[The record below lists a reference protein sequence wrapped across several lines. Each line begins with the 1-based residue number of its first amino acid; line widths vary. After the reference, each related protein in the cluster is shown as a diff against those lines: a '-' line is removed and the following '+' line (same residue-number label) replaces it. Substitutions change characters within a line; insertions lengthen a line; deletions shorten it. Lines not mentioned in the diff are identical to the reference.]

1 MKGLVVMTNT
11 KMTQEK
17 ALVFAL
23 ELDEIKGNKEVADK
37 LADMLEA
44 VRKKRESKTISKTQA
59 RNEVLKADILDLMA
73 EDTSYTCTQIV
84 KMLNSDEVPSTQKG
98 TALLKSL
105 AEDGKVIIIRD
116 KKSTLFK
123 RVA

>member
-1 MKGLVVMTNT
+1 MTNT

-44 VRKKRESKTISKTQA
+44 VRKKRENKTMSKTQI
-59 RNEVLKADILDLMA
+59 RNEVLKGEILDLMA
-73 EDTSYTCTQIV
+73 ENISYTCTQIV
-84 KMLNSDEVPSTQKG
+84 KMLDEEDVQSTQKG
-98 TALLKSL
+98 TSLLKSL
-105 AEDGKVIIIRD
+105 AEDGKVEIIRD
-116 KKSTLFK
+116 KKSTFYK

>member
-1 MKGLVVMTNT
+1 MTNT

-23 ELDEIKGNKEVADK
+23 ELDEIKGNKAVAEK
-37 LADMLEA
+37 LSDMLEA
-44 VRKKRESKTISKTQA
+44 VRKKRENKTMSKTQI
-59 RNEVLKADILDLMA
+59 RNEVLKGEILNLMT
-73 EDTSYTCTQIV
+73 EDVCYTCTQIV
-84 KMLNSDEVPSTQKG
+84 KMLNSEDVQSTQKG

-105 AEDGKVIIIRD
+105 ADEGKVIIIRD
-116 KKSTLFK
+116 KKSTLYK

>member
-1 MKGLVVMTNT
+1 MTNT

-37 LADMLEA
+37 LTDMLEA
-44 VRKKRESKTISKTQA
+44 VRKKRENKTMSKTQV
-59 RNEVLKADILDLMA
+59 RNEVLKGEILNLMT
-73 EDTSYTCTQIV
+73 EETCYTCTQIV
-84 KMLNSDEVPSTQKG
+84 KMLDEEDVQSTQKG

-105 AEDGKVIIIRD
+105 ADEGKIIIIRD
-116 KKSTLFK
+116 KKSTLYK
-123 RVA
+123 RAI

>member
-1 MKGLVVMTNT
+1 MTNT

-23 ELDEIKGNKEVADK
+23 ELDEIKSNKEVADK
-37 LADMLEA
+37 LTDMLDS
-44 VRKKRESKTISKTQA
+44 VRNKKANKTPTKTQIK
-59 RNEVLKADILDLMA
+59 NEVLKTEILNLMT
-73 EDTSYTCTQIV
+73 EETCYTCTQIV
-84 KMLNSDEVPSTQKG
+84 KMLDNEDVQSTQKG

-105 AEDGKVIIIRD
+105 ADEGKVEIIRD
-116 KKSTLFK
+116 KKSTFYK

>member
-1 MKGLVVMTNT
+1 MTNT

-44 VRKKRESKTISKTQA
+44 VRKKRENKTMSKTQV
-59 RNEVLKADILDLMA
+59 RNEELKEEILNLMA

-84 KMLNSDEVPSTQKG
+84 KMLDEEDVQSTQKG
-98 TALLKSL
+98 TALLKAL
-105 AEDGKVIIIRD
+105 AEDGKVEIIRD
-116 KKSTLFK
+116 KKSTFYK